1 MKRIIVTVPYGQQ
14 ITEDRWIKKHT
25 SKEFDEDSTVGD
37 ILRFVDTVKDADIS
51 SSVIT
56 VLNDPY

>member
-14 ITEDRWIKKHT
+14 ITEDHWIKKHI

-37 ILRFVDTVKDADIS
+37 ILMFIDTVNNSDIS
-51 SSVIT
+51 SSIIT
-56 VLNDPY
+56 VLPES

>member
-14 ITEDRWIKKHT
+14 ITGDDWIKKHI

-37 ILRFVDTVKDADIS
+37 ILMFTDTVNNSDIS
-51 SSVIT
+51 SSIIT
-56 VLNDPY
+56 VLSDS

>member
-14 ITEDRWIKKHT
+14 ITEDHWIKKHI

-37 ILRFVDTVKDADIS
+37 ILRFIDTVKDADIS
-51 SSVIT
+51 SSLIT
-56 VLNDPY
+56 VLPEPY

>member
-14 ITEDRWIKKHT
+14 ITEDHWIKKHI

-37 ILRFVDTVKDADIS
+37 ILMFIDTVNNSDIS
-51 SSVIT
+51 SSIIT
-56 VLNDPY
+56 VLSES

>member
-14 ITEDRWIKKHT
+14 ITEDHWIKKHI

-37 ILRFVDTVKDADIS
+37 ILMFIDTVNNSDIS
-51 SSVIT
+51 SSILT
-56 VLNDPY
+56 VLSES